1 MYNCNVLKILTCNP
15 GKFRSFSQA
24 ITYQKRIPP
33 IVKVKKWKQN
43 DVIKYLRS
51 IKNELDLKDKYIDI
65 IEEQEIVGPE
75 LLKLTE
81 KQLETLGMSFGPAMR
96 IVDHA
101 QKLKTVE
108 IEDNDT
114 NLQRCLDCIKIMI
127 DNMGPLVGRKEA
139 IHSRYIDIILQN
151 SLHIAKQITEKQI
164 SLDPEFDIIDVEV
177 SGDIDYAF
185 RMSTGKINSVSEELV
200 CITEGKRFIEDIGI
214 IQNIVQLESAFCSN
228 KKQKNG
234 DTGENFKDYYDYLYA
249 IFTAAMYYTPKGIY
263 LSESYLIN
271 SDEIGFAQ

>member
-1 MYNCNVLKILTCNP
+1 
-15 GKFRSFSQA
+15 SFSQA

-33 IVKVKKWKQN
+33 IVKVKKWKRN

-65 IEEQEIVGPE
+65 IEEQEIAGPE

-81 KQLETLGMSFGPAMR
+81 KQLETLGMPFGPAMR

-101 QKLKTVE
+101 QKLSTQLKPFSSYTSKDDKKYILSKYGVTELHKMPCFNPETVE

-214 IQNIVQLESAFCSN
+214 IQNIVQLESAFYSN
-228 KKQKNG
+228 KKQK
-234 DTGENFKDYYDYLYA
+234 K
-249 IFTAAMYYTPKGIY
+249 
-263 LSESYLIN
+263 
-271 SDEIGFAQ
+271 